1 MVEIKASIV
10 MTGVIGLSL
19 IALCMII
26 FDHIDN
32 TIVTAVVAT
41 IAFAIGAVAVPS
53 PKVDNKLGVLRW

>member
-10 MTGVIGLSL
+10 ISGVIGLSL
-19 IALCMII
+19 IAMCMVI

-32 TIVTAVVAT
+32 TIVTAIVAA

-53 PKVDNKLGVLRW
+53 PKVDNKMGVLRW

>member
-10 MTGVIGLSL
+10 ITGIIGLSL

-32 TIVTAVVAT
+32 TIVTAVVAAL
-41 IAFAIGAVAVPS
+41 AFAIGAVAVPS
-53 PKVDNKLGVLRW
+53 PKVDNKTGVLRW